1 MPAVLPL
8 SSSSGSSAVTET
20 PAAPGTD
27 AYVVQW
33 LNTLIETTLDSAEN
47 FEKAAGLARNP
58 RFQGLF
64 KDRAHGRQKLAET
77 LQAEVRGFGAEP
89 WDKGSFRGLAQRTF
103 LELRDK
109 VGGKS
114 DKPVIE
120 AMEREDDFIANQF
133 AEAAHDEQL
142 PEQAR
147 QAVERAQET
156 LQAEH
161 DEIRAIRDE
170 FD

>member
-1 MPAVLPL
+1 M
-8 SSSSGSSAVTET
+8 TET

-27 AYVVQW
+27 DYTVQW
-33 LNTLIETTLDSAEN
+33 LNTLIETTLDSADN
-47 FEKAAGLARNP
+47 FEKAADLARNP
-58 RFQGLF
+58 RFQSLF
-64 KDRAHGRQKLAET
+64 RDRAQGRQKLAED
-77 LQAEVRGFGAEP
+77 LKAEVRTFGAEP

-103 LELRDK
+103 LDLRDRI
-109 VGGKS
+109 GGKS

-133 AEAAHDEQL
+133 AEAAHDDQL
-142 PEQAR
+142 PEAAR
-147 QAVERAQET
+147 QVVERAQGA

-161 DEIRAIRDE
+161 AEISAIKDE

>member
-1 MPAVLPL
+1 
-8 SSSSGSSAVTET
+8 VTET
-20 PAAPGTD
+20 PAPPGTD
-27 AYVVQW
+27 DYVVQW
-33 LNTLIETTLDSAEN
+33 LNTLIVTTLDSADN
-47 FEKAAGLARNP
+47 FERAAELSRNP

-64 KDRAHGRQKLAET
+64 KQRAEGRQKLAET
-77 LQAEVRGFGAEP
+77 LQAEVRSFGAEP
-89 WDKGSFRGLAQRTF
+89 WEKGSFRGLAQRTF

-133 AEAAHDEQL
+133 AEAAHDDQL
-142 PEQAR
+142 PEKAR
-147 QAVERAQET
+147 QTVERAQET

-161 DEIRAIRDE
+161 NETKAIRDE
-170 FD
+170 FN

>member
-1 MPAVLPL
+1 
-8 SSSSGSSAVTET
+8 VTET

-27 AYVVQW
+27 DYVVQW
-33 LNTLIETTLDSAEN
+33 LNTLIVTTLDSAEN

-58 RFQGLF
+58 RFQSLL
-64 KDRAHGRQKLAET
+64 KHRAEDRQKLAET
-77 LQAEVRGFGAEP
+77 LKAEVRSFGAEP

-103 LELRDK
+103 LGLRDR

-133 AEAAHDEQL
+133 AEAAYDEQL

-147 QAVERAQET
+147 QKIEQAQGA
-156 LQAEH
+156 LQAQH
-161 DEIRAIRDE
+161 DEISAIRDE
-170 FD
+170 FG

>member
-1 MPAVLPL
+1 M
-8 SSSSGSSAVTET
+8 TET

-27 AYVVQW
+27 DYAVQW
-33 LNTLIETTLDSAEN
+33 LNTLIVSTLDSADN
-47 FEKAAGLARNP
+47 FEKAAGMARNP

-64 KDRAHGRQKLAET
+64 KQRAESRRKLAED
-77 LQAEVRGFGAEP
+77 LKPEVRSFGAEP
-89 WDKGSFRGLAQRTF
+89 WEKGSFRGLAQRTF

-109 VGGKS
+109 IGGKT

-133 AEAAHDEQL
+133 AEAAHDDQL

-147 QAVERAQET
+147 QAVERAQEA
-156 LQAEH
+156 LQTEH
-161 DEIRAIRDE
+161 DQMLAIRNE